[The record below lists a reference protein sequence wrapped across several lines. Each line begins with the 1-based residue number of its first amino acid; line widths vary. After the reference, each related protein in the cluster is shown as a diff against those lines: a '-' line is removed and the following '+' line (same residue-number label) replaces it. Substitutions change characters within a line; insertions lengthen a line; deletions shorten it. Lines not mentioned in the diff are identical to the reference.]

1 MSVNGDAELKA
12 SKREELRH
20 GLITSSTK
28 RRITELSGLE
38 HRIAD
43 NSECAAYVCSYAGR
57 HSWRVT

>member
-12 SKREELRH
+12 SKRDELRH

-28 RRITELSGLE
+28 RRVTELSGLE

-43 NSECAAYVCSYAGR
+43 NSECALLMCAAMQNGTV
-57 HSWRVT
+57 